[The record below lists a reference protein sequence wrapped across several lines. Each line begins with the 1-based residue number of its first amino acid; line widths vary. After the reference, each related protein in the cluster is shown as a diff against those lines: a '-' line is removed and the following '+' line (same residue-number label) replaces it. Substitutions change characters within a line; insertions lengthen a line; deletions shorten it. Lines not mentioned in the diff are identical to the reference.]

1 MSPVPN
7 EDFCRKLCEEFE
19 LTLRR
24 LDSWSHCDPDDPDP
38 AAMSALST
46 AIQIVMEKAAMACV
60 PDGETFAIFSVCSN
74 HCHES
79 DAAAIRSLQLSAEDV
94 RTEEK

>member
-1 MSPVPN
+1 MTESDHQ
-7 EDFCRKLCEEFE
+7 DFCRKLCEEFD
-19 LTLRR
+19 LMFADGIRP
-24 LDSWSHCDPDDPDP
+24 HPK
-38 AAMSALST
+38 AMSALSK